1 MGKLIKKILYIH
13 GLSSSG
19 SSTTVT
25 ELRRLLPDIDVIAPD
40 LPIKPLHALG
50 ILESICRE
58 RNPSVIVG
66 TSMGGMFAQQTRGI
80 PTIIINPAFHV
91 SEFMWLNLG
100 TQLFLNERENGETEY
115 QITKELC
122 DEYLQI
128 EKSQFA
134 GINDWD
140 IANTYGLFGVEDSLV
155 NCRAEYLQ
163 HYTQAFSFNGGHR
176 LTLENIE
183 EVVVPLINKITLGQK
198 Y

>member
-25 ELRRLLPDIDVIAPD
+25 ELRRLLQDIDVIAPD
-40 LPIKPLHALG
+40 LPIKPLCALEV
-50 ILESICRE
+50 LESICRE

-66 TSMGGMFAQQTRGI
+66 TSMGGMFAQQIRGI
-80 PTIIINPAFHV
+80 PTIIVNPAFHF
-91 SEFMWLNLG
+91 SEFMRLNLG
-100 TQLFLNERENGETEY
+100 TQSFLNKRENGETEY
-115 QITKELC
+115 QITNELC

-128 EKSQFA
+128 EKSQFV

-163 HYTQAFSFNGGHR
+163 HYTQVFSFNGGHR